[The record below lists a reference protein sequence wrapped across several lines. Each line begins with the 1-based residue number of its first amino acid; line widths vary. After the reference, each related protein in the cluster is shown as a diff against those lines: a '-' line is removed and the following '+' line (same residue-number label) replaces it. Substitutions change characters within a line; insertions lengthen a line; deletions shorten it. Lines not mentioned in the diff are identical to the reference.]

1 MENTKASYFRK
12 VDGMKRRAYVTH
24 AVLTSK
30 FLGPD
35 SIGGITDTIKKVPRN
50 HEAKKD
56 PNLKNHRKNRV
67 RNHSPI
73 YGRRLLNTKTNDNS
87 TC

>member
-1 MENTKASYFRK
+1 
-12 VDGMKRRAYVTH
+12 MKRRAYVTH

-30 FLGPD
+30 FLGPG

-56 PNLKNHRKNRV
+56 PN
-67 RNHSPI
+67 P
-73 YGRRLLNTKTNDNS
+73 
-87 TC
+87 

>member
-1 MENTKASYFRK
+1 MESIKVSYFRK
-12 VDGMKRRAYVTH
+12 VEDMKRRAYVTH

-30 FLGPD
+30 FLGPA

-50 HEAKKD
+50 QEAKKD
-56 PNLKNHRKNRV
+56 PNLKDHRKLRV

-73 YGRRLLNTKTNDNS
+73 HG
-87 TC
+87 

>member
-1 MENTKASYFRK
+1 MRMTVSYFRK
-12 VDGMKRRAYVTH
+12 VDEMKSRAYVTH

-56 PNLKNHRKNRV
+56 PNLKKTTEK
-67 RNHSPI
+67 SMLI
-73 YGRRLLNTKTNDNS
+73 SIIAIILNS
-87 TC
+87 QEM

>member
-30 FLGPD
+30 FLGPG

-56 PNLKNHRKNRV
+56 PNLK
-67 RNHSPI
+67 
-73 YGRRLLNTKTNDNS
+73 KTTEKSIDES
-87 TC
+87 

>member
-12 VDGMKRRAYVTH
+12 VDDMKRRAYVTH

-30 FLGPD
+30 FLGPG

-56 PNLKNHRKNRV
+56 PNLEKHRKVRV
-67 RNHSPI
+67 RNHTHPWMKAN
-73 YGRRLLNTKTNDNS
+73 RCQNK
-87 TC
+87 

>member
-1 MENTKASYFRK
+1 
-12 VDGMKRRAYVTH
+12 MKRRAYVTH

-30 FLGPD
+30 FLGPG

-56 PNLKNHRKNRV
+56 PNLK
-67 RNHSPI
+67 
-73 YGRRLLNTKTNDNS
+73 KTTEKSIDES
-87 TC
+87 